1 MLVRRVRQGSVWFE
15 ATDALRGLDGYGT
28 CGAPLSESSFSLN
41 FAALLA
47 REAGKSLL
55 ICSG

>member
-15 ATDALRGLDGYGT
+15 ATDGLQGLDGYGT
-28 CGAPLSESSFSLN
+28 YGTPLSDYSFSLN